1 MKTFLLVAA
10 LALPATALAETPAAS
25 RDGDNFRARLYERYC
40 DKLRDS
46 PQAYVL
52 FVRRLQPVY
61 GYTFT
66 DFAPENRGDPVVA
79 DCKVAPER
87 VAAVNR
93 ELRKDAR

>member
-1 MKTFLLVAA
+1 MKMLIAA
-10 LALPATALAETPAAS
+10 VLTALPAVALAQSAVAPREEQ
-25 RDGDNFRARLYERYC
+25 GFRERLCERYC
-40 DKLRDS
+40 DKLRES

-52 FVRRLQPVY
+52 FVKRLRPVY

-93 ELRKDAR
+93 ELRKEAR